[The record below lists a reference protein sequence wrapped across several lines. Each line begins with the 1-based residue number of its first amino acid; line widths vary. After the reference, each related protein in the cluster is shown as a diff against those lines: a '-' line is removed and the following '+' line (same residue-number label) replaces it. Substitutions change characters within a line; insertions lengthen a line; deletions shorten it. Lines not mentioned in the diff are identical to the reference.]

1 MAWCLLTF
9 NLCQWPEYVK
19 KETSYRL
26 RKKHTSILFSFIRG
40 TMHKNINPIR
50 EKMLCTRFS
59 YKPIYIQGFWAV
71 TQNMALITW
80 CWMMKGLAWVTDEK
94 QDLWF
99 RWALDKFM
107 DVQHKIHSWITH
119 HTWISKAS
127 VTLVLRPVSKPK
139 ATIWGL
145 FPNWLPVDWW

>member
-80 CWMMKGLAWVTDEK
+80 CWMMKGLAWVTDKK

-119 HTWISKAS
+119 ES
-127 VTLVLRPVSKPK
+127 LRPQSHWSRDRSANQRQPYEVCSP
-139 ATIWGL
+139 TGCQLIGGS
-145 FPNWLPVDWW
+145 F